1 MSAPSLAG
9 EIAVIEAHL
18 ALAAARSAG
27 TGEQV
32 AAAEATLQAAQEASQ
47 PGGPARRLAERLGL
61 SAFARDCLLL
71 AAMPHLSTRC
81 VPLSAAVTGDPQG
94 RITAAL
100 AMAVLP
106 EAAWSALRP
115 DAPLRA
121 LRCLRLADPDRPT
134 LSELLIDERILLA
147 LLGED
152 ALDERLAPLV
162 RPVAAGAEI
171 GPSGRA
177 LADRLVERWWSI
189 RAGGEAPA
197 IRLHHA
203 DAADARLIAQA
214 IATRLGRHLHVLGAA
229 NLPLTPA
236 ERHGFAALWRREA
249 LLGGLALLIEL
260 PEDASPEQAALTA
273 DLIDRLDECVIV
285 SGGTG
290 VLPCRRPFVSATLQ
304 VPGAPERH
312 ALWTQ
317 ALGQAQAARLNG
329 ATEALASQFAIGP
342 TAIARLGPLAG
353 GLDREAA
360 RDLLRREARAHAQSR
375 IAAIAEVIHPAADW
389 DDLVL
394 PDDLKAV
401 LHAIAAQVRHR
412 ARVHEDWG
420 FAARGGDTG
429 GRGLGIAALFAG
441 SSGTGKTMAAEVIA
455 ADLETD
461 LVRVDL
467 AGVVSKYIGETEKNL
482 SRVFAA
488 AEGSGAVLL
497 FDEADAL
504 FGKRSEVGNAH
515 DRYANIE
522 VSYLLQRMESYTG
535 LAILTTN
542 QREALDTAFFR
553 RLRFVLP
560 FPFPDE
566 ALRRTVWERAFP
578 QATPIEDLDLGRLA
592 RLNVAP
598 GNIRSIAV
606 NAAFLA
612 AAEGGSV
619 GMRHLHEAAVLECRK
634 MERPVTSAELGG
646 WL

>member
-18 ALAAARSAG
+18 ALAAAR
-27 TGEQV
+27 TGEQI
-32 AAAEATLQAAQEASQ
+32 AASEATLHAALEAAQS
-47 PGGPARRLAERLGL
+47 GGPARRLAERLGL
-61 SAFARDCLLL
+61 IAFARDCLLL
-71 AAMPHLSTRC
+71 AALPHLSARSVALC
-81 VPLSAAVTGDPQG
+81 AAVTGDPQG

-177 LADRLVERWWSI
+177 QAERLVERWWSM
-189 RAGGEAPA
+189 RADGEAPA
-197 IRLHHA
+197 IHLHHGEP
-203 DAADARLIAQA
+203 ADARLIAQTA
-214 IATRLGRHLHVLGAA
+214 ATRLGRRLHVLGAA
-229 NLPLTPA
+229 NLPPTPA

-260 PEDASPEQAALTA
+260 PEDIAPEQAALAA
-273 DLIDRLDECVIV
+273 DLVDRLDDCIIV
-285 SGGTG
+285 SGGAG
-290 VLPCRRPFVSATLQ
+290 ALPCRRPFISATLQ
-304 VPGAPERH
+304 VPEAPERH
-312 ALWTQ
+312 ALWTR

-329 ATEALASQFAIGP
+329 ASEALASQFAIGP
-342 TAIARLGPLAG
+342 TAIARLGPLAE

-360 RDLLRREARAHAQSR
+360 RDLLHREARAHAQAR
-375 IAAIAEVIHPAADW
+375 IAAIAEVIHPVATW
-389 DDLVL
+389 DDLIV
-394 PDDLKAV
+394 PAELKTA
-401 LHAIAAQVRHR
+401 LHAIAAQVRYRRH
-412 ARVHEDWG
+412 VHEDWG
-420 FAARGGDTG
+420 FASRG

-455 ADLETD
+455 ADLGTD
-461 LVRVDL
+461 VVRVDL

-542 QREALDTAFFR
+542 QREALDAAFFR
-553 RLRFVLP
+553 RLRFVVA

-578 QATPIEDLDLGRLA
+578 QATPTEGLDFERLA

-612 AAEGGSV
+612 AAQGDAVE
-619 GMRHLHEAAVLECRK
+619 MRHLHEAAVLECRK
-634 MERPVTSAELGG
+634 LERPVTSAELGG